1 MAKITL
7 KNDRIIEK
15 KFMKTKEIPLSRI
28 VWAYIQQ
35 EDACAA
41 LCCGRLGMA
50 VIGRIIAYESDG
62 KKHTLLFDD
71 VKKAEDLLKKMVL
84 SAPGMAAGF
93 TAENREKFSH
103 LIAG

>member
-15 KFMKTKEIPLSRI
+15 KFIKTKEIPLSRI

-35 EDACAA
+35 EDACAT
-41 LCCGRLGMA
+41 LCCGRMNMA
-50 VIGRIIAYESDG
+50 IGRIIAYEEDG
-62 KKHTLLFDD
+62 TKHILVFDD
-71 VKKAEDLLKKMVL
+71 IKKAETLLEKIVR
-84 SAPGMAAGF
+84 SSPGIAAGF
-93 TAENREKFSH
+93 TAENRETFAH